1 MEPVIRPMKH
11 TDLPEVMEI
20 DAASLPRPWSAA
32 VWREELQSPFSRYLV
47 LEVDG
52 RVSGQIGVKLIAD
65 ELHVMTIAVR
75 PEHRRRGHAR
85 TLVQAALSEHPD
97 ANLIYLEVRPGNV
110 SARALYESLGF
121 HMTGARPRYYGDE
134 DALLMTLDLQNS
146 GTPSGVDSV
155 PPSGARNP
163 PGSRKA

>member
-1 MEPVIRPMKH
+1 MKH
-11 TDLPEVMEI
+11 TDLPAVMEI
-20 DAASLPRPWSAA
+20 DAAGLPRPWSAA

-65 ELHVMTIAVR
+65 ELHVMTIAVSQ
-75 PEHRRRGHAR
+75 EYRRRGHAKR
-85 TLVQAALSEHPD
+85 LVQAALAEHTD
-97 ANLIYLEVRPGNV
+97 ANLVYLEVRPGNIA
-110 SARALYESLGF
+110 ARALYESHGF
-121 HMTGARPRYYGDE
+121 YVTGIRPRYYGDE

-155 PPSGARNP
+155 PPSGAGTP